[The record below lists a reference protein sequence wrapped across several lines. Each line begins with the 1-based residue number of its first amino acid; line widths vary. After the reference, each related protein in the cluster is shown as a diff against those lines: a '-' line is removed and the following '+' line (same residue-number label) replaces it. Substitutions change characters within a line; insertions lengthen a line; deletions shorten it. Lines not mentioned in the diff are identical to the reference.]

1 MKKKL
6 IILLLL
12 GLVIG
17 SGVYY
22 KNNTDGA
29 APNDTLTLYGNIDVR
44 DVALGFRVAGRI
56 AKMRF
61 EEGDT
66 VKTGEVLAVLDN
78 KPYLDNLALAKA
90 EHAESVALETNAQR
104 VFKRNAGLINTGSVS
119 QRLYDEALANRDA
132 ARARKARTA
141 AQVTQAE
148 TQLADT
154 KIHSPADGKILT
166 RVREPGAIVAVGATV
181 YTLALNN
188 PVWVRTYI
196 DEPHLGHIYEGQPV
210 TVITDSGGKYQGK
223 IGFISPQ
230 AEFTPKSVETAQMRT
245 DLVYRLR
252 VIVDKPDNGL
262 RQGMPVSVS
271 VSVKNILNNSGS
283 IGGGDEK

>member
-6 IILLLL
+6 IILLML
-12 GLVIG
+12 GLVMG
-17 SGVYY
+17 GGVYF
-22 KNNTDGA
+22 KNSTDDA
-29 APNDTLTLYGNIDVR
+29 ARGGTLTLYGNIDVR

-56 AKMRF
+56 AEMRF

-66 VKTGEVLAVLDN
+66 VKTGEVLAALDN
-78 KPYLDNLALAKA
+78 KPFLDSLALAKA

-104 VFKRNAGLINTGSVS
+104 VFERNAGLINSGSVS

-141 AQVTQAE
+141 AHMTQAQ

-154 KIHSPADGKILT
+154 QIHSPADGKILT
-166 RVREPGAIVAVGATV
+166 RVREPGAIVAAGATV

-196 DEPHLGHIYEGQPV
+196 DEPNLGHIYAGQPALV
-210 TVITDSGGKYQGK
+210 VTDSGGQYDGK

-230 AEFTPKSVETAQMRT
+230 AEFTPKTVETTQMRT

-252 VIVDKPDNGL
+252 VIVDNPDNGL
-262 RQGMPVSVS
+262 RQGMPVSV
-271 VSVKNILNNSGS
+271 KINPRN
-283 IGGGDEK
+283 GGGDDK